1 MLTAAECMGLLAEAG
16 TFVKPINIKHKYVNF
31 VIEINVFYKIDHQ
44 NDIECIKV
52 MSNHILLLSNIAYL
66 RDFHNTMIVTNVFS
80 ITVNTFHVR
89 VPAEA
94 PDNVRLYLF
103 FKL

>member
-1 MLTAAECMGLLAEAG
+1 
-16 TFVKPINIKHKYVNF
+16 
-31 VIEINVFYKIDHQ
+31 
-44 NDIECIKV
+44 

-94 PDNVRLYLF
+94 PDNVRL
-103 FKL
+103 